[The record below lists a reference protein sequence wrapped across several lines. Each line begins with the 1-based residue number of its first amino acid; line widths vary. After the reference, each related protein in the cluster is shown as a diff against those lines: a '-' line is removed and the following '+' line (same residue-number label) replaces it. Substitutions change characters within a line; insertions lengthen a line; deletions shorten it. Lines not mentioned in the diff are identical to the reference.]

1 MYFFISEAIGGII
14 MGRYYE
20 KVNSY
25 TRKVRSKDNEC
36 NSSDDSE
43 DNNCFEV
50 NTDNIKVGW

>member
-1 MYFFISEAIGGII
+1 

-36 NSSDDSE
+36 NSSDD
-43 DNNCFEV
+43 DDNCFEV